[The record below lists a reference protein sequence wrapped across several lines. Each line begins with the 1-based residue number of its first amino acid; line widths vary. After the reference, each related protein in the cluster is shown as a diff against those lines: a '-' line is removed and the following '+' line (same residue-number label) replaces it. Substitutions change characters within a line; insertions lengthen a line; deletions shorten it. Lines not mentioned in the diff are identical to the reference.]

1 MTNEPA
7 LQALV
12 ERVNAARA
20 NGTPLAIEGGG
31 TKFVCAFGSGA
42 AILSEDHDGVIYS
55 TAVILVS
62 LRPSVTS

>member
-20 NGTPLAIEGGG
+20 SGTPLAIEGGELIWDIGGG
-31 TKFVCAFGSGA
+31 TRGRYARG
-42 AILSEDHDGVIYS
+42 
-55 TAVILVS
+55 
-62 LRPSVTS
+62 